1 MSSPVKARR
10 TYDSPRRRE
19 QARATRRT
27 ILEAAQRLF
36 VEQGYVA
43 TTIEAIA
50 THADVSPETVYAT
63 FKNKRTILSDL
74 LDIAIAGDDVP
85 VPILEREWVQAMRDE
100 PDRGRRLRILARNG
114 RLILERTAAIYEVLR
129 GRRLADPQMATVWEQ
144 HKAQRFAGQ
153 RELVRVLT
161 HGHPLRNGLTT
172 RAAVDEVF
180 AIGSPETYR
189 LLVIDRDWSP
199 DRFQTPVRGHTG
211 ATAVVSHRKAGS
223 SMVVNR
229 LARGLRSRTGR
240 R

>member
-1 MSSPVKARR
+1 MPSPVKARR
-10 TYDSPRRRE
+10 AYDSPRRRE

-27 ILEAAQRLF
+27 ILETAQRLF
-36 VEQGYVA
+36 VAQGYVA
-43 TTIEAIA
+43 TTIHEIA

-74 LDIAIAGDDVP
+74 LDIAIAGDDAP
-85 VPILEREWVQAMRDE
+85 VPILEREWVQGMRDE

-129 GRRLADPQMATVWEQ
+129 GAASADPQMASVWEQ

-153 RELVRVLT
+153 RALVGALT
-161 HGHPLRNGLTT
+161 HGHPLRDGLTA

-189 LLVIDRDWSP
+189 LLVIDRGWSP
-199 DRFQTPVRGHTG
+199 DRFERWYADTLE
-211 ATAVVSHRKAGS
+211 
-223 SMVVNR
+223 R
-229 LARGLRSRTGR
+229 LLW
-240 R
+240 